1 MSYQV
6 LARKYRPRDFSTL
19 VGQEHVV
26 RALTHALTENR
37 LHHAYLFT
45 GTRGVG
51 KTTLARILAKA
62 LNCVGPDGKG
72 GITATPCNV
81 CEPCTAIDAGRFVD
95 YIEMDA
101 ASNRGVDEMV
111 QLLERA
117 MYAPSSARFKVYTID
132 EVHQLSSHAFN
143 AMLKTLEEPPEYV
156 KFILATTDPQKV
168 PVTVLSRCLQFNLKQ
183 MTPAAIAGHMT
194 EILSAENIEAE
205 PPALRALAHA
215 ARGSMRDGL
224 SLLDQAIAYSGG
236 TITLDAVRAMLGAID
251 QGTLI
256 KLLDAIAARDA
267 AQFLAIAD
275 QMNERSASFAQAM
288 RDLASLLHRIA
299 LIQQVP
305 SAADDEVDADELRRL
320 ALTLAADE
328 LQLFYQIALHGRNEM
343 HLAPDEYAG
352 FTMALMRMLAFAPA
366 ETLPVRAATASK
378 PVAPARVTTAPAR
391 ETQADLKAAV
401 QPPPS
406 APATAIAQFDGDWTG
421 LVSQLTVSGLVR
433 ELAQRSEL
441 ISHEGDRL
449 KLRVPLK
456 TLLDAGALQK
466 LQAAVSD
473 ALGRPIRLAAE
484 VGNTV
489 GPTSAGIAD
498 QARAERQRQAEES
511 IYADPFV
518 RELIENFGAQV
529 DPASI
534 RPRSDKES
542 NDSDTEKTS

>member
-62 LNCVGPDGKG
+62 LNCIGPDGKG
-72 GITATPCNV
+72 SITATPCNV
-81 CEPCTAIDAGRFVD
+81 CAPCTAIDAGRFID

-168 PVTVLSRCLQFNLKQ
+168 PMTVLSRCLQFNLKQ
-183 MTPAAIAGHMT
+183 MTPASIVDYMN
-194 EILSAENIEAE
+194 EILAAEQIAAE
-205 PPALRALAHA
+205 LPALRALAHG

-224 SLLDQAIAYSGG
+224 SLLDQAIAYSAGSV
-236 TITLDAVRAMLGAID
+236 TLDAVRAMLGTID
-251 QGTLI
+251 RGTLMRV
-256 KLLDAIAARDA
+256 LDAVAARDA
-267 AQFLAIAD
+267 KQALSIAD
-275 QMNERSASFAQAM
+275 EMNEKSVSFAQALH
-288 RDLASLLHRIA
+288 DLASLLHRIA
-299 LIQQVP
+299 LIQQVE
-305 SAADDEVDADELRRL
+305 SAADDEVDAEDLRRL
-320 ALTLAADE
+320 ASTLAADE
-328 LQLFYQIALHGRNEM
+328 VQLFYQIALHGRNEM
-343 HLAPDEYAG
+343 QLAPDEYAG
-352 FTMALMRMLAFAPA
+352 FTMALMRMLAFAPTPTA
-366 ETLPVRAATASK
+366 AGPPAVAMTRASAPAPKAAPPPTTAT
-378 PVAPARVTTAPAR
+378 VAPAAAASFFD
-391 ETQADLKAAV
+391 ADW
-401 QPPPS
+401 P
-406 APATAIAQFDGDWTG
+406 G
-421 LVSQLTVSGLVR
+421 LVSRLKVSGLVR

-441 ISHEGDRL
+441 VSYEADRL

-466 LQAAVSD
+466 LQTAVSD
-473 ALGRPIRLAAE
+473 VLGRPMRLAAD
-484 VGNTV
+484 VGSTV
-489 GPTSAGIAD
+489 GLTSAGIAE
-498 QARAERQRQAEES
+498 QARAERQRHAEES

-518 RELIENFGAQV
+518 RELIENFGASV
-529 DPASI
+529 DAASI
-534 RPRSDKES
+534 RPR
-542 NDSDTEKTS
+542 NDNDTEKTS

>member
-1 MSYQV
+1 
-6 LARKYRPRDFSTL
+6 
-19 VGQEHVV
+19 
-26 RALTHALTENR
+26 
-37 LHHAYLFT
+37 
-45 GTRGVG
+45 
-51 KTTLARILAKA
+51 
-62 LNCVGPDGKG
+62 
-72 GITATPCNV
+72 V

-117 MYAPSSARFKVYTID
+117 MYAPSQARFKVYMID

-183 MTPAAIAGHMT
+183 MTPSAIGDHMAG
-194 EILSAENIEAE
+194 ILSVEKIQAEL
-205 PPALRALAHA
+205 PALRALAHA

-224 SLLDQAIAYSGG
+224 SLLDQAIAYAGG
-236 TITLDAVRAMLGAID
+236 KITLDAVRAMLGAID

-256 KLLDAIAARDA
+256 KVLDAILARDA
-267 AQFLAIAD
+267 ARALALAD
-275 QMNERSASFAQAM
+275 EMNARSISFAQAM
-288 RDLASLLHRIA
+288 RDLASLLHRLA
-299 LIQQVP
+299 LIQQVA
-305 SAADDEVDADELRRL
+305 SAADDEVDADQLRRL
-320 ALTLAADE
+320 ASAFAPDE
-328 LQLFYQIALHGRNEM
+328 IQLFYQIALHGRNELQ
-343 HLAPDEYAG
+343 LAPDEYAG

-366 ETLPVRAATASK
+366 ETPAAPVPRFSAATSAVVIDVK
-378 PVAPARVTTAPAR
+378 PREAQVLPKPAAQTP
-391 ETQADLKAAV
+391 ETPKRNSVL
-401 QPPPS
+401 S
-406 APATAIAQFDGDWTG
+406 FSGDWPA
-421 LVSQLTVSGLVR
+421 LVAQLKVSGLVR
-433 ELAQRSEL
+433 ELAHRSEL
-441 ISHEGDRL
+441 VSYDDDRF

-466 LQAAVSD
+466 LQTAVSE

-484 VGNTV
+484 VGSTV

-518 RELIENFGAQV
+518 RELIENFGASV

-534 RPRSDKES
+534 RPRGDKESNVGERDGSES
-542 NDSDTEKTS
+542 NDSDTEKTR

>member
-19 VGQEHVV
+19 IGQEHVV
-26 RALTHALTENR
+26 RALTHALTGRR

-72 GITATPCNV
+72 GITATPCNG

-117 MYAPSSARFKVYTID
+117 MYAPSSARFKVYMID

-194 EILSAENIEAE
+194 EILAAEKIQAE

-224 SLLDQAIAYSGG
+224 SLLDQAIAYAGG
-236 TITLDAVRAMLGAID
+236 AITVDAVRTMLGAID

-267 AQFLAIAD
+267 AQLLAIAD
-275 QMNERSASFAQAM
+275 EMNERSASFAQAM

-305 SAADDEVDADELRRL
+305 NAADDEVDADELRRM
-320 ALTLAADE
+320 AATFAADE
-328 LQLFYQIALHGRNEM
+328 LQLFYQIALHGRNEI

-366 ETLPVRAATASK
+366 ETLPVRAAPASI
-378 PVAPARVTTAPAR
+378 PAVPARASA
-391 ETQADLKAAV
+391 AAV
-401 QPPPS
+401 QKPPS
-406 APATAIAQFDGDWTG
+406 VPASAIAFDGDWTG
-421 LVSQLTVSGLVR
+421 LVAKLRVSGLVR

-441 ISHEGDRL
+441 ISQEGDRL

-466 LQAAVSD
+466 LQAAVSE
-473 ALGRPIRLAAE
+473 ALGRPTRLAAE

-534 RPRSDKES
+534 RPRSEES
-542 NDSDTEKTS
+542 NDSDTEKSR

>member
-6 LARKYRPRDFSTL
+6 LARKYRPRDFSTV

-62 LNCVGPDGKG
+62 LNCVGPDGNG

-117 MYAPSSARFKVYTID
+117 MYAPSSARFKVYMID
-132 EVHQLSSHAFN
+132 EVHQLSQHAFN
-143 AMLKTLEEPPEYV
+143 AMLKTLEEPPEFV

-168 PVTVLSRCLQFNLKQ
+168 PMTVLSRCLQFNLKQ
-183 MTPAAIAGHMT
+183 MTPLAISEHMAG
-194 EILSAENIEAE
+194 ILSAEKIAAE
-205 PPALRALAHA
+205 LPALRALAHA

-224 SLLDQAIAYSGG
+224 SLLDQAVAYAGG
-236 TITLDAVRAMLGAID
+236 SITLDAVRAMLGAID
-251 QGTLI
+251 QGTLMTI
-256 KLLDAIAARDA
+256 LDAIAARDA
-267 AQFLAIAD
+267 AKALAIAD
-275 QMNERSASFAQAM
+275 QMNERSVSFAQAM
-288 RDLASLLHRIA
+288 RDLASLLHRLA

-305 SAADDEVDADELRRL
+305 SAADEEVDADDLRRL
-320 ALTLAADE
+320 ASTFAPDE
-328 LQLFYQIALHGRNEM
+328 IQLFYQIALHGRNEM

-352 FTMALMRMLAFAPA
+352 FTMAVMRMLAFAPIEA
-366 ETLPVRAATASK
+366 VSGRPAAGPASGATPVRARAGTAS
-378 PVAPARVTTAPAR
+378 ALEA
-391 ETQADLKAAV
+391 
-401 QPPPS
+401 PPS
-406 APATAIAQFDGDWTG
+406 KSAAHPPAGVQSNAAAPFDGDWNG
-421 LVSQLTVSGLVR
+421 LVARLRVSGLVR

-441 ISHEGDRL
+441 VSHDGDRL

-466 LQAAVSD
+466 LQTAVSD
-473 ALGRPIRLAAE
+473 ALGRPMRLAAE

-489 GPTSAGIAD
+489 GPTTASIAE
-498 QARAERQRQAEES
+498 QERAERQRQVEES

-518 RELIENFGAQV
+518 RELIENFGASV

-534 RPRSDKES
+534 RPRSD
-542 NDSDTEKTS
+542 NDTEKTS